1 MGVIIATGVHRI
13 GHKAK
18 FKEYLVLGSK
28 KCEMICECG
37 WTTEITSF
45 GNPWCTIETQ
55 VRYNDHLI
63 NYGLQPLTKRHSHT
77 TDEELDAI

>member
-13 GHKAK
+13 GHRAN
-18 FKEYLVLGSK
+18 FKEHIVFESK
-28 KCEMICECG
+28 KCQMICECG
-37 WTTEITSF
+37 WNAEITSF

-63 NYGLQPLTKRHSHT
+63 DCGLQPLTARHSHANS
-77 TDEELDAI
+77 EE